1 MRAITIRDFDSP
13 PAEQDLEQPTAGEG
27 ELLIAVQASSANPV
41 DNAIAAGMLRGMFDH
56 EFPVTLGRDFAG
68 TVEAT
73 GAGVE
78 GYAEGDGVFGFL
90 VHADPAVHA
99 GAWSELT
106 VARADGFVAHKPE
119 NVASREA
126 GAAPLAAVTA
136 LAAIKAVELGT
147 GDTVLIVGASGGV
160 GSFAAQ
166 LARRAGARVIA
177 PGLSEDHGYLESLGV
192 DEVVAREGDVASAVS
207 AVAPDGVDVLIDVVS
222 MSPEELESYVPA
234 LAQGGRVASP
244 VGAAGDGEGRHNV
257 MGSSD
262 PAAME
267 TLAELLANGEL
278 EVPIQREYPLDRAPE
293 ALADLAARHTRG
305 KLAIKVA

>member
-1 MRAITIRDFDSP
+1 MRAITMGDFDAS

-27 ELLIAVQASSANPV
+27 ELLVAVEASSANPV
-41 DNAIAAGMLRGMFDH
+41 DHAIAGGMLRGMFDY

-73 GAGVE
+73 GAGLE

-90 VHADPAVHA
+90 VHADPRVHA
-99 GAWSELT
+99 GTWSELM
-106 VARADGFVAHKPE
+106 VAKAGGFVAHKPE
-119 NVASREA
+119 NVGSREA

-136 LAAIKAVELGT
+136 LAAMEAVEPGPD
-147 GDTVLIVGASGGV
+147 DTVLIVGASGGV

-177 PGLSEDHGYLESLGV
+177 PGLAEDHGYLESLGV
-192 DEVVAREGDVASAVS
+192 DEVVAREGDVVSEVS
-207 AVAPDGVDVLIDVVS
+207 ALAPDGVDVLIDVVS
-222 MSPEELESYVPA
+222 TSPEELESFVPA
-234 LAQGGRVASP
+234 LAQGGRVASS
-244 VGAAGDGEGRHNV
+244 VGAAGDGAGRHNV

-262 PAAME
+262 PAAMK
-267 TLAELLANGEL
+267 TLAELLANGQL
-278 EVPIQREYPLDRAPE
+278 EVPLQREYSLDRAPE
-293 ALADLAARHTRG
+293 ALADLAAQHTRG